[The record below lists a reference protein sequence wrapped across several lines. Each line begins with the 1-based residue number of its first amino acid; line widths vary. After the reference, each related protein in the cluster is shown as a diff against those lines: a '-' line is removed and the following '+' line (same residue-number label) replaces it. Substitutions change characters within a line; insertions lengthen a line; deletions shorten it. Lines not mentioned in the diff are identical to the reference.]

1 MSGHKNFKQLNDV
14 SYLRFNFTYKPKVD
28 PKKASTRA
36 QDDPRLAPRLD
47 CRLQLSKGAR
57 QKQGRR
63 WEEKSSFTCLS
74 ACTCHMHFHFSGTFG
89 PHFAQSQLALPALP
103 ALSALLSLL
112 AVPAATSH
120 QKLARKSNRKLF
132 QFT

>member
-28 PKKASTRA
+28 PKKASTGA
-36 QDDPRLAPRLD
+36 QDGARLAPSLD
-47 CRLQLSKGAR
+47 CRLQSSKGAR
-57 QKQGRR
+57 QEKGGRT
-63 WEEKSSFTCLS
+63 EEGTSLSWLS
-74 ACTCHMHFHFSGTFG
+74 ACTCHMHFHFSGAFG
-89 PHFAQSQLALPALP
+89 RNFAQSQLALPALP
-103 ALSALLSLL
+103 ALPSLVGL
-112 AVPAATSH
+112 PATASH